1 MEENMIRKNIP
12 SFVLG
17 VLSLSLLA
25 CATLMGAPATPRLPP
40 PTEPPLPT
48 ASLPT
53 SSPEPV
59 FTPTP
64 EALLLD
70 KTVFLTTV
78 EISETNSSPLYTLH
92 AETPVM
98 QGSDDPRVIQF
109 NEAVAALVQ
118 VEVTAFKEAAPEA
131 LDTPEGSSFDV
142 SFAVISP
149 PGGDLVS
156 LQFGITGYSAGAAHP
171 YHYTRTFNYQL
182 STGQEL
188 TLDQLFLPGADYLN
202 VLADYC
208 KAELQQRLGSD
219 VFFVEGADPKPE
231 NYPNWNLSWEGVI
244 ITFDEY
250 QVAPYAAGPQMIP
263 IPYAVLKEIIDPQGP
278 AAEF

>member
-1 MEENMIRKNIP
+1 MLLLRKNIP
-12 SFVLG
+12 NFVL
-17 VLSLSLLA
+17 VILSLSLLA
-25 CATLMGAPATPRLPP
+25 CATLIGAPATPTRIPI
-40 PTEPPLPT
+40 PTEPPRPT
-48 ASLPT
+48 DSLPT

-64 EALLLD
+64 EALLLE

-92 AETPVM
+92 TETPVM
-98 QGSDDPRVIQF
+98 QGSDDPRVTQF
-109 NEAVAALVQ
+109 NAAVAALVQ
-118 VEVTAFKEAAPEA
+118 EEVTAFKEAAPDA

-142 SFAVISP
+142 SFAIVSP
-149 PGGDLVS
+149 SGDPVS

-188 TLDQLFLPGADYLN
+188 TLDQLFLPGADYLK
-202 VLADYC
+202 VIADYC
-208 KAELQQRLGSD
+208 RAELQQRLGSD
-219 VFFVEGADPKPE
+219 VFFAEGADPKPE
-231 NYPNWNLSWEGVI
+231 NYHNWNLSSQGLI

>member
-1 MEENMIRKNIP
+1 MLLLRKNIP
-12 SFVLG
+12 SLVLG

-25 CATLMGAPATPRLPP
+25 CATLTGAPATPTLPP

-48 ASLPT
+48 ISVPT

-70 KTVFLTTV
+70 QTVFLTTV

-92 AETPVM
+92 VETPVM
-98 QGSDDPRVIQF
+98 QGSDDPRVTDF

-118 VEVTAFKEAAPEA
+118 EEVAAFKEAAPEA

-149 PGGDLVS
+149 PGDLVS
-156 LQFGITGYSAGAAHP
+156 LQFAITGYSAGAAHP

-182 STGQEL
+182 STGREL
-188 TLDQLFLPGADYLN
+188 TLAQLFLPGADYLK
-202 VLADYC
+202 VMADYC
-208 KAELQQRLGSD
+208 RAELQQRLGD
-219 VFFVEGADPKPE
+219 DFFVDGADPKPE
-231 NYPNWNLSWEGVI
+231 NYHNWNLSSEGLI

-250 QVAPYAAGPQMIP
+250 QVAPYAAGPQTIA
-263 IPYAVLKEIIDPQGP
+263 IPYKVLEGVVDPQGP
-278 AAEF
+278 VAALLS

>member
-1 MEENMIRKNIP
+1 MLLLRKNIP
-12 SFVLG
+12 NFVLL

-25 CATLMGAPATPRLPP
+25 CATLIGAPTTPTRIPR

-48 ASLPT
+48 DSLPAT
-53 SSPEPV
+53 SPEPV

-70 KTVFLTTV
+70 QTIFLTTE

-92 AETPVM
+92 TETPVM
-98 QGSDDPRVIQF
+98 QGSDDPRVTNF

-118 VEVTAFKEAAPEA
+118 EEVTAFKEAAPEA
-131 LDTPEGSSFDV
+131 LDTPEGSSFDLG
-142 SFAVISP
+142 FTVISP
-149 PGGDLVS
+149 LGDLVS

-188 TLDQLFLPGADYLN
+188 TLDQLFLPGADYLK
-202 VLADYC
+202 VIADYC
-208 KAELQQRLGSD
+208 RAELQQRLGD
-219 VFFVEGADPKPE
+219 AFFAEGADPKPE
-231 NYPNWNLSWEGVI
+231 NYHNWNLSSQGLI

-250 QVAPYAAGPQMIP
+250 QVAPYAAGPQTIA
-263 IPYAVLKEIIDPQGP
+263 IPYTVLEGVVDPQGP
-278 AAEF
+278 VAVVK